1 MRYSESNIEDWDF
14 RHCGHDDP
22 EYDVE
27 ADLFVGTH
35 FTTAVAVDAVRV
47 MVITTLI
54 DKGVATVEE
63 DPQNVRLMP
72 HGDGILQGW
81 KSGTSRLSR
90 DGRFERKVVE
100 ALRRENRKYGRLRM
114 TILPPSPG
122 LRGNPSDDSQ
132 AGDETIAVDIEARD
146 KAFYDFVNAVGGY
159 EPFVTLVQEH
169 AANAGVELANDQA
182 MLMIEGWHQYGVVRS
197 MSIGEYLD
205 EAWQGVEEDDVD

>member
-27 ADLFVGTH
+27 ADLFFGTH
-35 FTTAVAVDAVRV
+35 FTTAAAVDAVRV

-54 DKGVATVEE
+54 DRGIATVEE
-63 DPQNVRLMP
+63 DRQHVRLIP
-72 HGDGILQGW
+72 QGDGILRGW
-81 KSGTSRLSR
+81 KSGTGRLSR

-100 ALRRENRKYGRLRM
+100 ALRRENRKYGRLRV
-114 TILPPSPG
+114 TILPPLPG
-122 LRGNPSDDSQ
+122 LRANQSDGGD
-132 AGDETIAVDIEARD
+132 AGEETIAVDIEARD

-159 EPFVTLVQEH
+159 KPLVALVQEH
-169 AANAGVELANDQA
+169 AANAGVALANDEA

-205 EAWQGVEEDDVD
+205 EAWQGLDEDGVD